1 MELKKYQYEVSRTMN
16 RSEFALAN
24 YSMGL
29 AGEAGELIDM
39 FKKSLF
45 HGHAMDRE
53 EVIKELGDVM
63 WYVSAIANE
72 IDLDLDEVAE
82 RNVAKLRKRY
92 PNGFNQ
98 ADSIKRVDT
107 K

>member
-1 MELKKYQYEVSRTMN
+1 MELREYQEAVQRTMN
-16 RSEFALAN
+16 KGEFALAN

-29 AGEAGELIDM
+29 AGESGELIDM
-39 FKKSLF
+39 FKKRLF
-45 HGHAMDRE
+45 HGHDLDRDE
-53 EVIKELGDVM
+53 TIKELGDVM

-72 IDLDLDEVAE
+72 LDLSLDEVVKK
-82 RNVAKLRKRY
+82 NVVKLMKRY